1 MLDPS
6 RPDAFD
12 RDFTLFYFAYRAFT
26 GAADEAL
33 AEHGMGRAH
42 HRILTFLAYSP
53 GMSVGE
59 LCDTLDLTKQAINAP
74 LRRLIDE
81 NLVHVAPGAKDRRR
95 KELHLTDRG
104 AALERTLHAR
114 QRALFHTA
122 LQQAG
127 PTATEGW
134 RAVLAPLAGA
144 DWSAFTAAVAD
155 RERTTGDDEEHHT
168 RST

>member
-1 MLDPS
+1 MLDPN

-33 AEHGMGRAH
+33 TEHGMGRAH

-59 LCDTLDLTKQAINAP
+59 LCHTLQLTKQAINGP
-74 LRRLIDE
+74 LRKLTEERM
-81 NLVHVAPGAKDRRR
+81 VRMTPGAQDRRR

-104 AALERTLHAR
+104 AELERKLHERQRTLFAAALEE
-114 QRALFHTA
+114 
-122 LQQAG
+122 AG
-127 PTATEGW
+127 PQAAEGW
-134 RAVLAPLAGA
+134 RAMLAPLAGR
-144 DWSAFTAAVAD
+144 DWTAFTTSVA
-155 RERTTGDDEEHHT
+155 ER
-168 RST
+168 RASQQP

>member
-6 RPDAFD
+6 RPDVYD

-42 HRILTFLAYSP
+42 HRILTFLAYAP

-74 LRRLIDE
+74 LRRLIAED
-81 NLVHVAPGAKDRRR
+81 LVRVAPGAGDRRR

-114 QRALFHTA
+114 QRDLFHSA

-127 PTATEGW
+127 PAAADGW

-144 DWSAFTAAVAD
+144 DWSTFTAAVAE
-155 RERTTGDDEEHHT
+155 RERQAPHGGTGS
-168 RST
+168 RRAR

>member
-42 HRILTFLAYSP
+42 HRILTFLAYAP

-59 LCDTLDLTKQAINAP
+59 LCDTLALTKQAINAP
-74 LRRLIDE
+74 LRRLIDDD
-81 NLVHVAPGAKDRRR
+81 LVRVAAGTTDRRR

-104 AALERTLHAR
+104 TALERALHAR
-114 QRALFHTA
+114 QRTLFQTA
-122 LQQAG
+122 LEEAG
-127 PTATEGW
+127 PAAADGW
-134 RAVLAPLAGA
+134 RAVLAPLAGE
-144 DWSAFTAAVAD
+144 DYVAFTTAVAD
-155 RERTTGDDEEHHT
+155 RGRTAADDGEVGGT
-168 RST
+168 